1 MATTTT
7 TQSLPSNMLAA
18 QIVGFHKPHSINKIP
33 VPDINNLN
41 PHDLYLKVAVSGL
54 CHSDLEYL
62 KGTFPHISLPI
73 TGSHEG
79 TGVILAKGSAVDY
92 FNVGDRI
99 LAGQTFGRCGE
110 CDICKGPENYR
121 HYCPHRE
128 TMMSVHRNGAF
139 QEYLIVDGREAAL
152 IPDSMSFATAAPL
165 ACAGMTS
172 WRGVKQCELK
182 PGQWIAIVGSGGG
195 LGHLAIQMAKKAFG
209 LKVVGV
215 DARDEGLALTEE
227 AGADL
232 VLDARIGKEK
242 LVEQVHKHTDGK
254 GVHAALNVS
263 DAKSAAPTA
272 AAITRDHGTVVQVA
286 LIDEVSLPFH
296 DVIFR
301 NIHLK
306 GSFMASQAEI
316 QEMLYA
322 VVEHKIKL
330 ENNIFHGIPEIP
342 RAVEMLRNGEYR
354 GKACIVVDEG
364 APGTLPGDSRM

>member
-1 MATTTT
+1 
-7 TQSLPSNMLAA
+7 
-18 QIVGFHKPHSINKIP
+18 
-33 VPDINNLN
+33 
-41 PHDLYLKVAVSGL
+41 
-54 CHSDLEYL
+54 
-62 KGTFPHISLPI
+62 
-73 TGSHEG
+73 
-79 TGVILAKGSAVDY
+79 
-92 FNVGDRI
+92 
-99 LAGQTFGRCGE
+99 
-110 CDICKGPENYR
+110 
-121 HYCPHRE
+121 
-128 TMMSVHRNGAF
+128 MSVHRNGAF

-286 LIDEVSLPFH
+286 LVSLIPHSLPPNILTSTTSTNTQPHRSTKYPFP
-296 DVIFR
+296 
-301 NIHLK
+301 
-306 GSFMASQAEI
+306 S
-316 QEMLYA
+316 
-322 VVEHKIKL
+322 
-330 ENNIFHGIPEIP
+330 
-342 RAVEMLRNGEYR
+342 
-354 GKACIVVDEG
+354 
-364 APGTLPGDSRM
+364 TT